1 MAESAP
7 FFWGGSGERLS
18 PEAIKRRRAVA
29 AAMLKNG
36 MDYSPV
42 QHWTQG
48 LARVAQALVGG
59 YEEGKLDR
67 AEKTNAAEDAKVSS
81 ALVSQLLG
89 GATPSAPPS
98 GLRPS
103 TVGGAAV
110 PSPPGGDLSASFN
123 EVGPKLVADL
133 KRDFG
138 LTDVQAASVVG
149 NLAHESAGF
158 GTMQEV
164 KPLVPGSRGGFGYA
178 QWTGPRRVAF
188 EGWARSNGLDP
199 TSYDANYGFLRHELA
214 NTGEGKVLADLRAA
228 QDPQTATRI
237 FSDQFLR
244 PGVPGMGSRQ
254 QWTQRALAFAPSAD
268 IPAPG
273 ASPVSQ
279 ETGQP
284 GFAIP
289 PAPQPSPMTGMQFN
303 AIHANDVIPPVFQSE
318 GIGQPWMG
326 TALPPQPTGPT
337 MVAAPLPPSRPT
349 DLAMP
354 QADLPAPGAVPTIG
368 QLPTGPMEDLSNAPG
383 AGGREQLVQALMQQ
397 QGQGAPS
404 GMTATQAAAT
414 PVQRVAQAVAASQGA
429 PSATSDSALAAA
441 LVSENP
447 ALQRVAQAVLTNRV
461 EGSRGVVM
469 GDRLIN
475 PRTGAVIADY
485 SQANGGRSSEFGLN
499 PIYGVDKDG
508 NPVVMQLGKRGD
520 AAATKLPEGVKL
532 ARDPIK
538 VDGPTGTT
546 LLDPQTRQQIGFIPK
561 DNAKA
566 ESDKVVGKAAGEATT
581 GLPTAIAQAEQ
592 FLGTINQVRKH
603 PGRFDWG
610 ATGASADWPIIGGG
624 LGGTKARDFVGMV
637 DQLKGQAFLD
647 AFDALRGGGAI
658 SEAEGKVATQARA
671 RLDRA
676 QTKEGFDRALSDL
689 EGVIRRGLET
699 ARQKAGVKATPAP
712 SGGVDTSKPGSYRF
726 DPATGKMEPA

>member
-1 MAESAP
+1 MAEAAP
-7 FFWGGSGERLS
+7 FFWGSSGERIS
-18 PEAIKRRRAVA
+18 PDSIKRRRAVA

-67 AEKTNAAEDAKVSS
+67 AEKLNTAEDAKTSA
-81 ALVSQLLG
+81 ALVNQLLG
-89 GATPSAPPS
+89 GSPSSAVPAFTPAAPSMAGGSTRITFDPKLTDPLDAVAKFESGGRNIHQNVVPAGGGYNPSTGTVTGPSSASGYFQMINPTWRSAAKMAGIDTAQYPTAMSAPYEVQRAAAEALYNKEGFAPWAPYNAA
-98 GLRPS
+98 LRS
-103 TVGGAAV
+103 HIQKMGG
-110 PSPPGGDLSASFN
+110 PGAFTMRTAQ
-123 EVGPKLVADL
+123 ADL
-133 KRDFG
+133 
-138 LTDVQAASVVG
+138 
-149 NLAHESAGF
+149 
-158 GTMQEV
+158 
-164 KPLVPGSRGGFGYA
+164 PA
-178 QWTGPRRVAF
+178 Q
-188 EGWARSNGLDP
+188 N
-199 TSYDANYGFLRHELA
+199 
-214 NTGEGKVLADLRAA
+214 
-228 QDPQTATRI
+228 
-237 FSDQFLR
+237 
-244 PGVPGMGSRQ
+244 
-254 QWTQRALAFAPSAD
+254 
-268 IPAPG
+268 
-273 ASPVSQ
+273 ASPVAQ

-289 PAPQPSPMTGMQFN
+289 PEPQPVPLNGMQFN

-326 TALPPQPTGPT
+326 TALPQTPAAPTGPT
-337 MVAAPLPPSRPT
+337 MVAAPLPPSRPA
-349 DLAMP
+349 DLAIP
-354 QADLPAPGAVPTIG
+354 QADLPAPGAVPAIG
-368 QLPTGPMEDLSNAPG
+368 QFPTAPMEDLSNAPG
-383 AGGREQLVQALMQQ
+383 AGAREGIVQALLAQ
-397 QGQGAPS
+397 QGQSAPAGVNVPPAAPTAAGAPS
-404 GMTATQAAAT
+404 G
-414 PVQRVAQAVAASQGA
+414 PVQQVAQAMAASQ
-429 PSATSDSALAAA
+429 PSDNALASA
-441 LVSENP
+441 LVSQNP
-447 ALQRVAQAVLTNRV
+447 ALQRVAQAVLTNRL

-475 PRTGAVIADY
+475 PRTGAIIADY

-546 LLDPQTRQQIGFIPK
+546 LLDPQTRQQIGFVPK

-581 GLPTAIAQAEQ
+581 GLPTAISQAEN
-592 FLGTINQVRKH
+592 FLGTIDQVRKH
-603 PGRFDWG
+603 PGRFSWG
-610 ATGASADWPIIGGG
+610 ATGSSADWPIIGGG

-676 QTKEGFDRALSDL
+676 QTKEGFDAALSDL
-689 EGVIRRGLET
+689 EGVIKRGLDV
-699 ARQKAGVKATPAP
+699 ARKKAGVQPSAP
-712 SGGVDTSKPGSYRF
+712 SSGGVDTSKPGDYRF
-726 DPATGKMEPA
+726 NPVTGKMEPA